1 MRTRSI
7 IAACCLAGGVAA
19 QSGSVEG
26 DMLAGIAALRTS
38 DLGTAERAFSQV
50 VAREPDHAKA
60 WYYRGVSR
68 LEAGDAEGAVE
79 DLGRVLRLSPNDA
92 NALIRHA
99 EACLVLDWR
108 DMAQQDLEQ
117 VLALRG
123 DGPAAEHALL
133 LLGKLAFSAGDVL
146 GAKARYDRLITLA
159 PYNTLGLVDRGMV
172 LLAMGQPEQAIVDL
186 EQALELDPDLGEAYG
201 QLALAHHQRGHRMEA
216 CAAWQL
222 ALNAGDRSV
231 EESILIF
238 CE

>member
-1 MRTRSI
+1 MRTLSI
-7 IAACCLAGGVAA
+7 VAAWCVAGGVAA
-19 QSGSVEG
+19 QSGAVEG
-26 DMLAGIAALRTS
+26 DMLAGMAALRSS
-38 DLGTAERAFSQV
+38 DHGTAERSFTQV
-50 VAREPDHAKA
+50 IAREPDHAKA

-68 LEAGDAEGAVE
+68 VE
-79 DLGRVLRLSPNDA
+79 DLGRVLRLTPDDA

-108 DMAQQDLEQ
+108 DMARQDLEH

-133 LLGKLAFSAGDVL
+133 LLGNLAFGSGDII
-146 GAKARYDRLITLA
+146 GAKSAYDRLLTIA
-159 PYNTLGLVDRGMV
+159 PYNTLGLVDRGIV
-172 LLAMGQPEQAIVDL
+172 LLAMGQPELAIADL
-186 EQALELDPDLGEAYG
+186 EQALALDPDLGAAYG
-201 QLALAHHQRGHRMEA
+201 QLALAHHQLGHRMEA

-222 ALNAGDRSV
+222 ALSAGDRSV